1 MSERIDKRRHSRTKL
16 KGYIADVADGHFVY
30 DGIVEDISIQGL
42 RLVDLSDRFV
52 VENRN
57 YNLVV
62 SGGPDSLSF
71 KLKVTPR
78 WKKVRKYCIDVGFHI
93 VDAPSSWKKF
103 VQQRLLAG
111 KKNKDEEDVWE
122 QFSGSS
128 LG

>member
-1 MSERIDKRRHSRTKL
+1 MSELIDKRRYKRTKL

-30 DGIVEDISIQGL
+30 DGIVEDISLQGL
-42 RLVDLSDRFV
+42 RMVDLSDRFV
-52 VENRN
+52 VENRK

-78 WKKVRKYCIDVGFHI
+78 WKRVNGYYIDVGFQI

-103 VQQRLLAG
+103 IQQMIAG
-111 KKNKDEEDVWE
+111 KKDKDKDEDIWE

>member
-1 MSERIDKRRHSRTKL
+1 MSERIDKRRYKRAKL

-30 DGIVEDISIQGL
+30 DGIVEDISLQGL

-52 VENRN
+52 VENRK

-62 SGGPDSLSF
+62 SGGPDSMSF

-78 WKKVRKYCIDVGFHI
+78 WKRVNGYYIDVGFQI
-93 VDAPSSWKKF
+93 VDAPSSWKQF
-103 VQQRLLAG
+103 VQQMLPAD
-111 KKNKDEEDVWE
+111 KKDKKEDVWE

>member
-1 MSERIDKRRHSRTKL
+1 MSELIDKRRYKRMKL

-30 DGIVEDISIQGL
+30 DGIVEDISLEGL

-52 VENRN
+52 VENRR

-62 SGGPDSLSF
+62 SGGPDSMSF

-78 WKKVRKYCIDVGFHI
+78 WKRVNKYYIDVGFQI

-103 VQQRLLAG
+103 VQQMLAG
-111 KKNKDEEDVWE
+111 KKNKEEDIWE